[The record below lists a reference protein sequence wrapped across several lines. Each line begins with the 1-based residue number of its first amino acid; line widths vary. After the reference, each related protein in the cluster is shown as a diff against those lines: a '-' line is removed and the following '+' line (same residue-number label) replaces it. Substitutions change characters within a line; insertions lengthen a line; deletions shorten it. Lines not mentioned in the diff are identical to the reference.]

1 MFPRPEN
8 RPCVANHHRMLML
21 EKLSMNS
28 TRTLVAGMLGAALSA
43 TTLLS
48 PAMAW
53 ANPAEDALR
62 EAQGEVTVKQDAVQN
77 RFFVKSQRFEIAPVL
92 GIVPNNPMVSRYT
105 GGVLLA
111 YHFSENFAV
120 GGQIIYSPDLGK
132 NDLKG
137 LTNTLVQIAHSSDQ
151 DVEFQQPLDKMVLG
165 ATFSANWIPVYGKI
179 NLIGETVVN
188 FDLYMSGG
196 LGMMSIAKYYAV
208 YDAELARTDPSV
220 PPVNLV
226 KQGSVVKV
234 PVNLAIGTD
243 LFLTQTLA
251 LKLEA
256 RSYLYVDK
264 VPQYDPDVPVS
275 DNRLYNVFIASA
287 GLSMYFPKMDD
298 RRTEF

>member
-1 MFPRPEN
+1 
-8 RPCVANHHRMLML
+8 MLML
-21 EKLSMNS
+21 EKPSMNS

-43 TTLLS
+43 TALLS
-48 PAMAW
+48 PTTAW

-62 EAQGEVTVKQDAVQN
+62 EAQGEVTVKQDPVQN
-77 RFFVKSQRFEIAPVL
+77 RFFEKSQRFEIAPVIGL
-92 GIVPNNPMVSRYT
+92 VPNNPMVRRLT
-105 GGVLLA
+105 GGVLVS
-111 YHFSENFAV
+111 YHFSENFAA
-120 GGQIIYSPDLGK
+120 GGQLIYSPELGK

-151 DVEFQQPLDKMVLG
+151 DVEFQQPLDKLVLG

-208 YDAELARTDPSV
+208 YDDELARTDPSV
-220 PPVNLV
+220 PPVALE
-226 KQGSVVKV
+226 KQSNVVRV

-243 LFLTQTLA
+243 LFLTQTVA

-264 VPQYDPDVPVS
+264 VPQYDPDVEVN

>member
-1 MFPRPEN
+1 
-8 RPCVANHHRMLML
+8 MLML

-28 TRTLVAGMLGAALSA
+28 TRTLVAGMLGATLSA
-43 TTLLS
+43 TALLS
-48 PAMAW
+48 PTMAW

-62 EAQGEVTVKQDAVQN
+62 EAQGEVTTKQDAVQN
-77 RFFVKSQRFEIAPVL
+77 RFFEKSQRFEIAPVIGL
-92 GIVPNNPMVSRYT
+92 VPNNPMVRRYT
-105 GGVLLA
+105 GGVLVA
-111 YHFSENFAV
+111 YHFSENFAA
-120 GGQIIYSPDLGK
+120 GGQLIYSPDLGK
-132 NDLKG
+132 SDLKG

-151 DVEFQQPLDKMVLG
+151 GVEFQQPLDKMVLG

-179 NLIGETVVN
+179 NLIGETVIN

-208 YDAELARTDPSV
+208 YDDQLARTDPSV
-220 PPVNLV
+220 PPVALEKTAN
-226 KQGSVVKV
+226 VVRV

-264 VPQYDPDVPVS
+264 VPQYDPEITQL